1 MNQFNKTIIQLKELK
16 KERTTL
22 KLDIDKKNK
31 ILNRWGFMPMTNSER
46 WERIKERNV
55 LINKI
60 NAVELKITRLT
71 ESKWSL
77 FK

>member
-1 MNQFNKTIIQLKELK
+1 
-16 KERTTL
+16 
-22 KLDIDKKNK
+22 
-31 ILNRWGFMPMTNSER
+31 MPMTNSER